1 MNYFFMERPLDV
13 IGRGRTILDVKNDRV
28 YLTPGDAPGGG
39 VPGVDVIERDRRY
52 TPRGCQKDFSKRR
65 AR

>member
-28 YLTPGDAPGGG
+28 YLTPGYAPGGMWSEEEGYGGGKTGG
-39 VPGVDVIERDRRY
+39 V
-52 TPRGCQKDFSKRR
+52 
-65 AR
+65 A